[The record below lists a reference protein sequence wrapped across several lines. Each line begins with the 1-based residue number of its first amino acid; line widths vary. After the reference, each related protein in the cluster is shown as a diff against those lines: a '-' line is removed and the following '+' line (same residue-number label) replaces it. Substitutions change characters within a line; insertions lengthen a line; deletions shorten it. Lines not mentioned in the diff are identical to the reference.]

1 MKKKIAFI
9 EEPGAAAEATEQA
22 IKVLKAIAEQYE
34 HQFEL
39 LPVSLDLSE
48 PHLSQGA
55 KDTIAGADA
64 ILFAGS
70 TTAAA
75 IKESFPLSAI
85 AQPVVVYHSLHHLSP
100 LKNKHSENVNLIIY
114 QEPLLQAGAN
124 SRKRIAQSAFEQ
136 AAGRKQKITFVSN
149 TAAADTTASWQP
161 LLTQYHK
168 EYSRVSIEHM
178 EIGTA
183 IQTLMHR
190 PADFDV
196 LITNTDAGY
205 YLFHQAAAL
214 SGTHAMIPTVL
225 ATESSSFFGPAFGI
239 SDTGAAKN
247 QVNPVGTIL
256 SAAIMLNYFNMHEEA
271 LIVRT
276 AVNWTL
282 LHGFVAKDID
292 PVNNYST
299 NTIGDLISDF
309 IRGSI
314 PGFAK
319 GENMAL
325 QKSTII

>member
-1 MKKKIAFI
+1 MKKKIAII

-22 IKVLKAIAEQYE
+22 AKVLKAVAEQYE
-34 HQFEL
+34 HLFEFTSV
-39 LPVSLDLSE
+39 LPDLSA
-48 PHLSQGA
+48 PHLSQDS
-55 KDTIAGADA
+55 KDIIAVADA
-64 ILFAGS
+64 VLFAGS
-70 TTAAA
+70 AAA
-75 IKESFPLSAI
+75 EVIQKEFPLFAI

-100 LKNKHSENVNLIIY
+100 LKNKYIENVNLILY
-114 QEPLLQAGAN
+114 QEPTLTAGEG
-124 SRKRIAQSAFEQ
+124 SRRRIAQSAFEQ
-136 AAGRKQKITFVSN
+136 ASGRKQKITFIRTSE
-149 TAAADTTASWQP
+149 AAGSTASWQP
-161 LLTQYHK
+161 LLTQYGK
-168 EYSRVSIEHM
+168 EYPGVLIEHM
-178 EIGTA
+178 EISNA
-183 IQTLMHR
+183 IRAFMHH

-196 LITNTDAGY
+196 IITNMDAGY

-214 SGTHAMIPTVL
+214 SGTPAMIPSVL
-225 ATESSSFFGPAFGI
+225 ATEHSSFFGPAFGI
-239 SDTGAAKN
+239 KDADTGKN
-247 QVNPVGTIL
+247 QVNPAGTIL
-256 SAAIMLNYFNMHEEA
+256 AAAIMLNYFNMHEEA

-299 NTIGDLISDF
+299 STIGELISDF